1 MSTSTRRG
9 MRADAARNREL
20 LLDAALAAFAAGG
33 TDATLDG
40 IAKSAGVGIGT
51 LYRHFPT
58 REALVE
64 AVYRNELDRLCD
76 AADDLL
82 TTLPADQALR
92 AWMDRFVDYMVTKKH
107 MADAL
112 RAVVAS
118 GGTPFAHSRERM
130 GAAVGRLLAAGAADG
145 TLRPDLAPSDV
156 TETPSDGAPACVG
169 GSDVLV
175 GMSGVCMTAGEPEG
189 RAQAGRLLDLLV
201 DGLRAR

>member
-1 MSTSTRRG
+1 MTAGPRRG

-20 LLDAALAAFAAGG
+20 LLDAAVAAFASEG

-40 IAKSAGVGIGT
+40 IAKAAGVGIGT

-76 AADDLL
+76 AADELRSR
-82 TTLPADQALR
+82 LPADQALR
-92 AWMDRFVDYMVTKKH
+92 AWMDRFVDYMVTKRH

-130 GAAVGRLLAAGAADG
+130 TAAVATLLDAGAADG
-145 TLRPDLAPSDV
+145 TLRSDV
-156 TETPSDGAPACVG
+156 GSADVVAGDIKGTCVG
-169 GSDVLV
+169 GADVLV
-175 GMSGVCMTAGEPEG
+175 GVSGVCMTAGDPDG

>member
-20 LLDAALAAFAAGG
+20 LLDAALAAFAADG

-82 TTLPADQALR
+82 TRMPADAALR

-156 TETPSDGAPACVG
+156 TEPGATTCVG

-175 GMSGVCMTAGEPEG
+175 GMSGVCMTANEPDG

-201 DGLRAR
+201 EGLRAR